1 MPRAGGCWQQT
12 PVQPT
17 KERPEYMS
25 QNVSTFNVEAFKN
38 TALFSITLRRWGNR
52 AKVKDPAKLAAYLA
66 ELAKVDGNTAPPM
79 IEGSTSTKR
88 VSANKVLVK
97 SEALEATNT
106 FLNETKK
113 QCLALC
119 MPSCIREGMFVAS
132 LIAKSDGVSPVAQ
145 INEIMAAAVAK
156 LESEYLPELLIE
168 LPQVVEAAKR
178 SPVRLKDE
186 GGYELDP
193 NGGLGPLYDDKDYPR
208 LSDGTLDTAKILES
222 FGIEWNWLALTVP
235 EGLPPELRQ
244 AETEKLQQQ
253 FADAATEVRDALR
266 VMFAKLVT
274 HATEALKTEPGERKK
289 IFRDTLVGN
298 LSDFFATF
306 EHRNIMGDDQLAA
319 VVAQC
324 RAVMLNGEEPIDPDA
339 LRKDDALRD
348 LTAKKL
354 DEIKGALAPLVAE
367 CASRQFTLEE

>member
-1 MPRAGGCWQQT
+1 
-12 PVQPT
+12 
-17 KERPEYMS
+17 MS
-25 QNVSTFNVEAFKN
+25 QHINTFNVEKFKN
-38 TALFSITLRRWGNR
+38 TALFAICLRKWGNR

-66 ELAKVDGNTAPPM
+66 ELAKVDGNAAPPM

-106 FLNETKK
+106 FLNDTKK

-132 LIAKSDGVSPVAQ
+132 LVSKSDGVSPVAQ

-156 LESEYLPELLIE
+156 LESEYLPELEIE

-208 LSDGTLDTAKILES
+208 LSDGTLDTEKILAG

-274 HATEALKTEPGERKK
+274 HATEALKTEPGEKKK

-306 EHRNIMGDDQLAA
+306 EHRNIMGDEQLAA

>member
-1 MPRAGGCWQQT
+1 
-12 PVQPT
+12 
-17 KERPEYMS
+17 MS
-25 QNVSTFNVEAFKN
+25 QNVATFNVEAFKN

-52 AKVKDPAKLAAYLA
+52 CKVKDASKLAAYLA
-66 ELAKVDGNTAPPM
+66 ELSKVDGNTAPPM
-79 IEGSTSTKR
+79 IEGSTNTKR

-97 SEALEATNT
+97 SGALDATNE

-132 LIAKSDGVSPVAQ
+132 LVGTPEKPSAVSQ
-145 INEIMAAAVAK
+145 INALIAAAAER
-156 LESEYLPELLIE
+156 LETEFLPELQLE

-178 SPVRLKDE
+178 SPVRLKDG

-193 NGGLGPLYDDKDYPR
+193 NGGLGPLYDDNDYPR
-208 LSDGTLDTAKILES
+208 LGDGSLDTAKILEG

-244 AETEKLQQQ
+244 AETEKLQKQ

-274 HATEALKTEPGERKK
+274 HATDALKTEPGERKK
-289 IFRDTLVGN
+289 IFRNTLVGN
-298 LSDFFATF
+298 LADFFETF
-306 EHRNIMGDDQLAA
+306 EHKNIMGDSDLAGI
-319 VVAQC
+319 VSRC
-324 RAVMLNGEEPIDPDA
+324 KAVMLNDGELIAPDA
-339 LRKDDALRD
+339 LRKDDALRE
-348 LTAKKL
+348 LTANKL
-354 DEIKGALAPLVAE
+354 IEIKGLLAPLVAE
-367 CASRQFTLEE
+367 LPSRVFDLNE